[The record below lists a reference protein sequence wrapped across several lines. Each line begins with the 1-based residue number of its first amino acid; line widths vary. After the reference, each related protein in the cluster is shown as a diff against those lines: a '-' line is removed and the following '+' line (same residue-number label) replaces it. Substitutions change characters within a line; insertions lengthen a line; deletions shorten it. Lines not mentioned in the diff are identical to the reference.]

1 MDITLPARAGTS
13 LRRLAAVAALASATA
28 LAPSLASADVR
39 IEYWQ
44 YVFDSRVKAMDALI
58 DAFEK
63 ENPDIKVK
71 QVTFPY
77 ADYQTRVVAA
87 HAAGRGPDVVQLFY
101 GWIDNFVDGGILQPL
116 PQDAFPAA
124 AIEAD
129 FFPIVGAMKRDGQYY
144 ALPTAVRTMAL
155 FYNKKLFEQAGVTE
169 PPKTLDEL
177 VEVAQKTA
185 KHDNGGNLIQA
196 GIALD
201 IARQDHHWWR
211 TILTAQYGGAPY
223 SEDGKTVTYDS
234 EAGLKALDYYLDLQT
249 EYKVG
254 KEGFMDEGQ
263 AAFRA
268 GLAAMVVDG
277 TFRLASYGT
286 ISAFEWGVT
295 ELPAAAD
302 GTRSNYASYFAN
314 GIGSSAKGEELE
326 ASKKFLAYISSP
338 AAMELWQKEVGE
350 LPARKAVAMTEANLA
365 DPVFGPFVRA
375 LDYSQTTRFVDEA
388 AQRQVAIDMV
398 NRVLLQG
405 QAPAESL
412 AEAAKAEQA
421 LLDKHFAK

>member
-1 MDITLPARAGTS
+1 MTRIALTGRAR
-13 LRRLAAVAALASATA
+13 LRLVAALACATA
-28 LAPSLASADVR
+28 LGPTLASANVE

-44 YVFDSRVKAMDALI
+44 YVFDARVKAMDTLI
-58 DAFEK
+58 DAFEA
-63 ENPDIKVK
+63 ENPGITVK

-87 HAAGRGPDVVQLFY
+87 HAAGKGPDVVQLFY

-116 PQDAFPAA
+116 PEDAFPAS
-124 AIEAD
+124 AIEAE
-129 FFPIVGAMKRDGQYY
+129 FFPIVGAMKRNEQYY

-155 FYNKKLFEQAGVTE
+155 FYNKKLFAEAGVTE

-177 VEVAQKTA
+177 VEVAKKTA
-185 KHDNGGNLIQA
+185 RHDNGGNLVQA

-223 SEDGKTVTYDS
+223 SDDGTTVTYDS
-234 EAGLKALDYYLDLQT
+234 EAGLKALDYYLALQT
-249 EYKVG
+249 QHKVG

-286 ISAFEWGVT
+286 IGSFEWGVA

-302 GTRSNYASYFAN
+302 GTRANYASYFAN
-314 GIGSSAKGEELE
+314 GIGASASGEELG
-326 ASKKFLAYISSP
+326 AAKKFLAYISSP

-350 LPARKAVAMTEANLA
+350 LPARKDVAMTEANLA
-365 DPVFGPFVRA
+365 DPVFGPFIRA

-388 AQRQVAIDMV
+388 AQRQIAIDMV
-398 NRVLLQG
+398 NRALLQG
-405 QAPAESL
+405 QSPADSV

>member
-1 MDITLPARAGTS
+1 MTTTNPAGAEAP
-13 LRRLAAVAALASATA
+13 LRRLAAAATLACATA
-28 LAPSLASADVR
+28 LAPSLAAADVE

-58 DAFEK
+58 SAFEE
-63 ENPDIKVK
+63 ENPDIRVK
-71 QVTFPY
+71 HVTFPY

-101 GWIDNFVDGGILQPL
+101 GWVDNFVNGGILQPL
-116 PQDAFPAA
+116 PEDAFPIA
-124 AIEAD
+124 AIEEE
-129 FFPIVGAMKRDGQYY
+129 FFPIVGAMKRNNQYY

-155 FYNKKLFEQAGVTE
+155 FYNKKLFEEAGIAQ
-169 PPKTLDEL
+169 PPATLDEL
-177 VEVAQKTA
+177 VEAARAIA
-185 KHDNGGNLIQA
+185 KHDNGGNLISA

-201 IARQDHHWWR
+201 VARQDHHWWR
-211 TILTAQYGGAPY
+211 TILTAQYGGSPY
-223 SEDGKTVTYDS
+223 SEDGRSVAYDD
-234 EAGLKALDYYLDLQT
+234 EAGLQALDYYLALQT
-249 EYKVG
+249 EHKAG

-286 ISAFEWGVT
+286 INSFEWGVA

-302 GTRSNYASYFAN
+302 GTRANYASYFAN
-314 GIGSSAKGEELE
+314 GIGASASGEELE
-326 ASKKFLAYISSP
+326 ASKKFLAYITSP
-338 AAMELWQKEVGE
+338 AAMELWQQEVGE
-350 LPARKAVAMTEANLA
+350 LPARKDVALTEANLD

-375 LDYSQTTRFVDEA
+375 LDYSHTTPFVDEA
-388 AQRQVAIDMV
+388 AQRQISIDMV

-405 QAPAESL
+405 QSPADSL
-412 AEAAKAEQA
+412 AEAAAAEQA
-421 LLDKHFAK
+421 LLDRYFAQ